1 MTFLVGSLLQNY
13 TDHAPLQWLSDQE
26 MEGLL
31 CRWTLAIQEYD
42 FQIEYKKGSQNGNA
56 DALSRHSV
64 VAITY
69 AGQPLDDM
77 RKAQRDD
84 PTTSMI
90 YGTLLSKKTP
100 TRTSMNAYP
109 ICPAYCHKLIAVY
122 SFRQVLPPTFMRL
135 QRLHISRPLVYA
147 LCFDV
152 CIEWW
157 MLYRN
162 LCE

>member
-1 MTFLVGSLLQNY
+1 MMTDPEKVKVVQESTTPHDVHSVRQFLR
-13 TDHAPLQWLSDQE
+13 

-31 CRWTLAIQEYD
+31 CHWALAIQQYD
-42 FQIEYKKGSQNGNA
+42 FQIEYMKGLQNGNA

-84 PTTSMI
+84 PTISMV

-100 TRTSMNAYP
+100 THFGNW
-109 ICPAYCHKLIAVY
+109 
-122 SFRQVLPPTFMRL
+122 RQ
-135 QRLHISRPLVYA
+135 HPLRRY
-147 LCFDV
+147 
-152 CIEWW
+152 
-157 MLYRN
+157 
-162 LCE
+162 